1 MMPQNCVRRLQRTPR
16 RHAPL
21 SSSVAVLSHHSA
33 PSPEPGSLWEAGGGE
48 RAFPASTAQAGM
60 QDGHAR
66 SDRVCC
72 RLSARTAVR
81 LELVPERLPNHAGG
95 VQASA
100 LAEATPPWG
109 ILPLLVSG
117 RHLGGS
123 ALVKLL
129 GVAQVPLLP
138 FLGPR
143 ATSAAALIALQ
154 GLVVPS
160 PTPAPT
166 PAPRVRILILATVG
180 CVPCF
185 W

>member
-1 MMPQNCVRRLQRTPR
+1 MPQNCVRRLQRTPR

-21 SSSVAVLSHHSA
+21 SSSVAVLSHRSA
-33 PSPEPGSLWEAGGGE
+33 PSPEPGSLWEPGGGG
-48 RAFPASTAQAGM
+48 RAFPAWTAQAGM
-60 QDGHAR
+60 HDGQAR
-66 SDRVCC
+66 SERVCY
-72 RLSARTAVR
+72 RLSARTAVG
-81 LELVPERLPNHAGG
+81 LELVSERFPNRAGG

-129 GVAQVPLLP
+129 RVAQVPLLP
-138 FLGPR
+138 FPGPR
-143 ATSAAALIALQ
+143 ATSTAALITLQ
-154 GLVVPS
+154 ELVPS
-160 PTPAPT
+160 PTPVPT
-166 PAPRVRILILATVG
+166 PAPRAGILIPAMVG

-185 W
+185 R